1 MLASNL
7 AALHTDSI
15 SRRFIH
21 TGLGADYGNENIPL
35 LLYQDDIVKFDN
47 NLINIQKSNIILET
61 FQHENRMQYH
71 DRKSVIMLS
80 QHFHQPKILLNNQ
93 DVPIV
98 EEYRYLG
105 DIVVMNNQLE
115 KLINERKNVITGT
128 IAELV
133 TITAETRRF
142 SIVASAQYLNGIIS
156 PKLLLNSET
165 WHPITENDLSSLEK
179 IYSQSLKR
187 LLHIPYSTPTKG
199 LYHELGI
206 LSIENQILS
215 RKLNFLHRIINKPDR
230 VLTKRILIEQMK
242 LPFETWIRNIQ
253 HHLTNIENELQPT
266 DLVNFTKYQ
275 WKNKVKKYIWKKEQ
289 EEFDKWAN
297 NSSKCRHMK
306 NTPIKL
312 QNYIENLF
320 PRNAKIILEI
330 RLGLLDTKV
339 NYKNKHQD
347 LICRKCNKENE
358 TNEHFLNC
366 LTSEKEKNIM
376 AKYQQILKIENM
388 QELKEI
394 SNHIIK
400 IVTNNPYFEYK
411 QI

>member
-1 MLASNL
+1 
-7 AALHTDSI
+7 
-15 SRRFIH
+15 
-21 TGLGADYGNENIPL
+21 
-35 LLYQDDIVKFDN
+35 
-47 NLINIQKSNIILET
+47 
-61 FQHENRMQYH
+61 MQYH

-289 EEFDKWAN
+289 EEFDEWAN
-297 NSSKCRHMK
+297 NSGKCRHMK

-358 TNEHFLNC
+358 TNEHFLNS

-411 QI
+411 QL